1 MCSDKTTTCWSERPC
16 KWCMVDNCAAPANV
30 FCFHVLND
38 ASDGA
43 PSRKETSH
51 VLVRLQL
58 RRDVKSIQQPFHT
71 HAKNQINALRILSE
85 IAEKPFHP
93 VPQNFG
99 FGLLRFTLQLPASH
113 CTSFLYHKR
122 LCLPGTR
129 SWAHRKPDSFQKFA
143 YDECHCRPRQA
154 HAPLCA
160 ANSTT
165 PTT

>member
-1 MCSDKTTTCWSERPC
+1 MPFLSRTQARGICALMWFCSVFEKTSVRVHATCAVFVLPHLVHALSCWSERPC
-16 KWCMVDNCAAPANV
+16 KWCMVDNCAAPANL
-30 FCFHVLND
+30 FGFRVLND

-85 IAEKPFHP
+85 IAEKPFRP

-113 CTSFLYHKR
+113 CTSFL
-122 LCLPGTR
+122 
-129 SWAHRKPDSFQKFA
+129 
-143 YDECHCRPRQA
+143 
-154 HAPLCA
+154 
-160 ANSTT
+160 
-165 PTT
+165 